1 MPLVLKNLYTGV
13 DDASKNFR
21 TCVRTYNNT
30 FAFTSLG
37 IHQYDKNLCK
47 RNKGIYTFKVQ
58 GQIYHF
64 INDLLPDGCPP
75 RNLQLYFY
83 DTDHEIQNRVESVAR
98 LEENI
103 VKALIEVMS
112 CNPYANFFRSLKDV
126 VHSDDFSI
134 LLNSSPSLDQRLYNS
149 PTASQVAAVWIEDY
163 DGVEDNRNIRVYAH
177 CGRSQNIQYYYGCYD
192 PLQYP
197 LLFPFGDVGWHEGI
211 QRALQSR
218 NLQPLGYVNS
228 LSINANTQLSV
239 DDLIRA
245 EEAVF
250 REGRKRSSISCRE
263 YYAYK
268 FQVRASDNSLLL
280 HTGRLFQQFIV
291 DIYIKVETQ
300 RLDYF
305 RKKQQLFRSENFQGL
320 VDSVGTGAVFG
331 NEVGRRVILP
341 SSFIGGPRDM
351 RGRYMDAMSLVQNF
365 GKPDMF
371 LTMTCNPNWP
381 EIKGLLQYND
391 DAQNRPDLIARV
403 FHAKM
408 QELKNDI
415 TKKQFFG
422 EIAAYTYVIE
432 FQKRGLPHAHFLI
445 ILKDKCHAM
454 SPSFVDNFVSAE
466 IPDKHLQPALYDLVK
481 KHMVHGPCGFLN
493 PNCPCMTQ
501 RKCKSAPTCKSK
513 YPKLFSNATEF
524 ADDSYPIYKRRNTP
538 FLVHVKGFNLDNRW
552 IVPYNPQLLLKF
564 DCHINVE
571 VCASIKSVKYIYKY
585 IYKGHDRVSMTL
597 GDNTDDRVIDEI
609 KEYQNARWIS
619 PPEAAWRIFGF
630 AIAEMKPAVIQLQI
644 HLENSQYINFYGHE
658 RITYIVS
665 REESS
670 RTMLTEFFAM
680 NLSSD
685 FARTLNLLYVEFP
698 CYFVWCKSSKSWK
711 PRKQLTVIGRL
722 VAVNPTE
729 GERTVNG
736 QITSSFRDAAEKL
749 GLLAGDFIVEASLNE
764 AVLFQMPSSLRTFF
778 ATLLIFCDISNPISL
793 WMKYKTHMCQDLL
806 RTGLHT
812 NAEAESLVL
821 KMIANIVQE
830 MGKKTKDFCL
840 FDLLESYDFPGRVT
854 NEILHEKNLPVSEA
868 DLLAIHK
875 LNACQRA
882 AFKTITDAVLG
893 NKPSAFFVDGP
904 GGTGKTF
911 LYRCLLAFVR
921 SKGLIALA
929 TATSGIAASILPGGR
944 TAHSRF
950 KLPLDGTDKYVCNI
964 GKHTAD
970 ASLLRHS
977 KLILWDEASM
987 AHRNIVESLDI
998 TLKDIMDCQDLFGG
1012 KVIVFGGDF
1021 RQTLPVVRHGKK
1033 EDFIAASLV
1042 KSTSIWPHICRLTLV
1057 ENMRAQADPTF
1068 ASYLMKI
1075 VFVICIV

>member
-58 GQIYHF
+58 GQMYHF

-83 DTDHEIQNRVESVAR
+83 DTDHEIENRVESVAR

-126 VHSDDFSI
+126 VHSDDFNI

-245 EEAVF
+245 KEAVF
-250 REGRKRSSISCRE
+250 RE
-263 YYAYK
+263 
-268 FQVRASDNSLLL
+268 
-280 HTGRLFQQFIV
+280 
-291 DIYIKVETQ
+291 
-300 RLDYF
+300 
-305 RKKQQLFRSENFQGL
+305 GL

-331 NEVGRRVILP
+331 NEVGCRVILP

-466 IPDKHLQPALYDLVK
+466 IPDKHLQPALYELVK

-513 YPKLFSNATEF
+513 YPKLFSDATEF
-524 ADDSYPIYKRRNTP
+524 ADESYPIYKRRNTP

-571 VCASIKSVKYIYKY
+571 VYASIKSVKYIYKY

-597 GDNTDDRVIDEI
+597 GDNNDDRVIDEI

-619 PPEAAWRIFGF
+619 RPEAA
-630 AIAEMKPAVIQLQI
+630 
-644 HLENSQYINFYGHE
+644 
-658 RITYIVS
+658 
-665 REESS
+665 
-670 RTMLTEFFAM
+670 
-680 NLSSD
+680 
-685 FARTLNLLYVEFP
+685 
-698 CYFVWCKSSKSWK
+698 
-711 PRKQLTVIGRL
+711 
-722 VAVNPTE
+722 
-729 GERTVNG
+729 
-736 QITSSFRDAAEKL
+736 
-749 GLLAGDFIVEASLNE
+749 
-764 AVLFQMPSSLRTFF
+764 
-778 ATLLIFCDISNPISL
+778 
-793 WMKYKTHMCQDLL
+793 
-806 RTGLHT
+806 
-812 NAEAESLVL
+812 
-821 KMIANIVQE
+821 
-830 MGKKTKDFCL
+830 
-840 FDLLESYDFPGRVT
+840 
-854 NEILHEKNLPVSEA
+854 
-868 DLLAIHK
+868 
-875 LNACQRA
+875 
-882 AFKTITDAVLG
+882 
-893 NKPSAFFVDGP
+893 
-904 GGTGKTF
+904 
-911 LYRCLLAFVR
+911 
-921 SKGLIALA
+921 
-929 TATSGIAASILPGGR
+929 
-944 TAHSRF
+944 
-950 KLPLDGTDKYVCNI
+950 
-964 GKHTAD
+964 
-970 ASLLRHS
+970 
-977 KLILWDEASM
+977 
-987 AHRNIVESLDI
+987 
-998 TLKDIMDCQDLFGG
+998 
-1012 KVIVFGGDF
+1012 
-1021 RQTLPVVRHGKK
+1021 
-1033 EDFIAASLV
+1033 
-1042 KSTSIWPHICRLTLV
+1042 
-1057 ENMRAQADPTF
+1057 
-1068 ASYLMKI
+1068 
-1075 VFVICIV
+1075 

>member
-1 MPLVLKNLYTGV
+1 MPLVLKNLYTGI

-58 GQIYHF
+58 GQMYHF
-64 INDLLPDGCPP
+64 INDLFPDGCPP

-228 LSINANTQLSV
+228 LSINANTQLFV

-291 DIYIKVETQ
+291 DILHTGRLFQQFIVDIYIKVETFQ
-300 RLDYF
+300 QFIVDIYIKVETKRLDYF

-331 NEVGRRVILP
+331 KGLVDSVGTGAVFGNEVGRSVGTGAVFGNEVGRRFILP

-422 EIAAYTYVIE
+422 EIATYTYVIE

-513 YPKLFSNATEF
+513 YPKLFSDATEF

-571 VCASIKSVKYIYKY
+571 VCEV
-585 IYKGHDRVSMTL
+585 
-597 GDNTDDRVIDEI
+597 
-609 KEYQNARWIS
+609 
-619 PPEAAWRIFGF
+619 
-630 AIAEMKPAVIQLQI
+630 
-644 HLENSQYINFYGHE
+644 HL
-658 RITYIVS
+658 
-665 REESS
+665 
-670 RTMLTEFFAM
+670 
-680 NLSSD
+680 
-685 FARTLNLLYVEFP
+685 
-698 CYFVWCKSSKSWK
+698 
-711 PRKQLTVIGRL
+711 
-722 VAVNPTE
+722 
-729 GERTVNG
+729 
-736 QITSSFRDAAEKL
+736 
-749 GLLAGDFIVEASLNE
+749 
-764 AVLFQMPSSLRTFF
+764 
-778 ATLLIFCDISNPISL
+778 
-793 WMKYKTHMCQDLL
+793 
-806 RTGLHT
+806 
-812 NAEAESLVL
+812 
-821 KMIANIVQE
+821 
-830 MGKKTKDFCL
+830 
-840 FDLLESYDFPGRVT
+840 
-854 NEILHEKNLPVSEA
+854 
-868 DLLAIHK
+868 
-875 LNACQRA
+875 
-882 AFKTITDAVLG
+882 
-893 NKPSAFFVDGP
+893 
-904 GGTGKTF
+904 
-911 LYRCLLAFVR
+911 
-921 SKGLIALA
+921 
-929 TATSGIAASILPGGR
+929 
-944 TAHSRF
+944 
-950 KLPLDGTDKYVCNI
+950 
-964 GKHTAD
+964 
-970 ASLLRHS
+970 
-977 KLILWDEASM
+977 
-987 AHRNIVESLDI
+987 
-998 TLKDIMDCQDLFGG
+998 
-1012 KVIVFGGDF
+1012 
-1021 RQTLPVVRHGKK
+1021 
-1033 EDFIAASLV
+1033 
-1042 KSTSIWPHICRLTLV
+1042 
-1057 ENMRAQADPTF
+1057 
-1068 ASYLMKI
+1068 
-1075 VFVICIV
+1075 

>member
-112 CNPYANFFRSLKDV
+112 CNPYATFFRSLKDV

-211 QRALQSR
+211 QKVLQSR

-422 EIAAYTYVIE
+422 EVAAYTY
-432 FQKRGLPHAHFLI
+432 
-445 ILKDKCHAM
+445 
-454 SPSFVDNFVSAE
+454 
-466 IPDKHLQPALYDLVK
+466 
-481 KHMVHGPCGFLN
+481 
-493 PNCPCMTQ
+493 
-501 RKCKSAPTCKSK
+501 K
-513 YPKLFSNATEF
+513 YQIN
-524 ADDSYPIYKRRNTP
+524 I
-538 FLVHVKGFNLDNRW
+538 FNLR
-552 IVPYNPQLLLKF
+552 
-564 DCHINVE
+564 C
-571 VCASIKSVKYIYKY
+571 
-585 IYKGHDRVSMTL
+585 T
-597 GDNTDDRVIDEI
+597 
-609 KEYQNARWIS
+609 
-619 PPEAAWRIFGF
+619 
-630 AIAEMKPAVIQLQI
+630 
-644 HLENSQYINFYGHE
+644 
-658 RITYIVS
+658 
-665 REESS
+665 
-670 RTMLTEFFAM
+670 
-680 NLSSD
+680 
-685 FARTLNLLYVEFP
+685 
-698 CYFVWCKSSKSWK
+698 
-711 PRKQLTVIGRL
+711 
-722 VAVNPTE
+722 
-729 GERTVNG
+729 
-736 QITSSFRDAAEKL
+736 
-749 GLLAGDFIVEASLNE
+749 
-764 AVLFQMPSSLRTFF
+764 
-778 ATLLIFCDISNPISL
+778 
-793 WMKYKTHMCQDLL
+793 
-806 RTGLHT
+806 
-812 NAEAESLVL
+812 
-821 KMIANIVQE
+821 
-830 MGKKTKDFCL
+830 
-840 FDLLESYDFPGRVT
+840 
-854 NEILHEKNLPVSEA
+854 IL
-868 DLLAIHK
+868 
-875 LNACQRA
+875 
-882 AFKTITDAVLG
+882 
-893 NKPSAFFVDGP
+893 
-904 GGTGKTF
+904 
-911 LYRCLLAFVR
+911 
-921 SKGLIALA
+921 
-929 TATSGIAASILPGGR
+929 
-944 TAHSRF
+944 
-950 KLPLDGTDKYVCNI
+950 
-964 GKHTAD
+964 
-970 ASLLRHS
+970 
-977 KLILWDEASM
+977 
-987 AHRNIVESLDI
+987 
-998 TLKDIMDCQDLFGG
+998 
-1012 KVIVFGGDF
+1012 
-1021 RQTLPVVRHGKK
+1021 
-1033 EDFIAASLV
+1033 
-1042 KSTSIWPHICRLTLV
+1042 
-1057 ENMRAQADPTF
+1057 
-1068 ASYLMKI
+1068 
-1075 VFVICIV
+1075 

>member
-1 MPLVLKNLYTGV
+1 MPLVLKNLYTRV

-21 TCVRTYNNT
+21 TFVRTYNNT

-37 IHQYDKNLCK
+37 IHQYDKDLCK

-58 GQIYHF
+58 GQMYHF
-64 INDLLPDGCPP
+64 INNLLPYGCPP

-83 DTDHEIQNRVESVAR
+83 DTDHKIKNRVESVAR

-103 VKALIEVMS
+103 VRALMEVMS

-218 NLQPLGYVNS
+218 NLQPLGYANS
-228 LSINANTQLSV
+228 LSINANTQSSV
-239 DDLIRA
+239 DDLIREGQVGSDPQYLA
-245 EEAVF
+245 ENIM
-250 REGRKRSSISCRE
+250 RI
-263 YYAYK
+263 
-268 FQVRASDNSLLL
+268 
-280 HTGRLFQQFIV
+280 
-291 DIYIKVETQ
+291 
-300 RLDYF
+300 
-305 RKKQQLFRSENFQGL
+305 NF
-320 VDSVGTGAVFG
+320 SVGTGAVFG

-403 FHAKM
+403 FHAKR

-415 TKKQFFG
+415 TNKQFFG
-422 EIAAYTYVIE
+422 EVVAYTYVIE

-466 IPDKHLQPALYDLVK
+466 IPDKHLQPALYELVK

-493 PNCPCMTQ
+493 PNCPCMIQ
-501 RKCKSAPTCKSK
+501 RKCKSVPTCKSK
-513 YPKLFSNATEF
+513 YPKLFSHATEF
-524 ADDSYPIYKRRNTP
+524 TDDSYPIYKRRNTP
-538 FLVHVKGFNLDNRW
+538 FFVQIKGFNLDNRW
-552 IVPYNPQLLLKF
+552 IVPYNPHLLLKF

-585 IYKGHDRVSMTL
+585 IYKGHDRVSITL
-597 GDNTDDRVIDEI
+597 GDNTDERVIDEI

-619 PPEAAWRIFGF
+619 PPEAAWRIFGIG
-630 AIAEMKPAVIQLQI
+630 IAEMKPAVIQLQI

-665 REESS
+665 REDSS
-670 RTMLTEFFAM
+670 RTMLTELFAM

-698 CYFVWCKSSKSWK
+698 CHFVWCKSSKSWK
-711 PRKQLTVIGRL
+711 PRKKHTVIGRL

-729 GERTVNG
+729 GERYYLRFLLMNVRAPTSFDCLRTVNG
-736 QITSSFRDAAEKL
+736 KITSSFHEAIEKL
-749 GLLAGDFIVEASLNE
+749 GLLAGDFVVEESLNE
-764 AVLFQMPSSLRTFF
+764 AVLFQMPSSLQTFF

-793 WMKYKTHMCQDLL
+793 WMKYKTHVSRLL
-806 RTGLHT
+806 KTGLHT

-830 MGKKTKDFCL
+830 MGKKTKDYCL
-840 FDLLESYDFPGRVT
+840 FDLLESYDFPGRLT
-854 NEILHEKNLPVSEA
+854 NEILHEKNLTVSEA
-868 DLLAIHK
+868 DLLAIHQ
-875 LNACQRA
+875 LNVCQRS

-911 LYRCLLAFVR
+911 LYRCLLVFVR
-921 SKGLIALA
+921 SKGLIALT

-950 KLPLDGTDKYVCNI
+950 KLALDGNDKYICNI

-987 AHRNIVESLDI
+987 AHRNIVESLDT
-998 TLKDIMDCQDLFGG
+998 TLKDIMDCHDLFGE

-1021 RQTLPVVRHGKK
+1021 KQTLPVVRHGKK

-1042 KSTSIWPHICRLTLV
+1042 KSSTIWPHICHLNLV
-1057 ENMRAQADPTF
+1057 ENMRAHADPTF

-1075 VFVICIV
+1075 GNGTEPAIYQNKIKEPSQFLDSKLMQWYTTHM